1 MMSFRLTILLAFSI
15 VLMITF
21 SDRKKRRQNSPLRL
35 FSERKII
42 SSFRLSQEKIRL
54 PRDSI
59 MK

>member
-42 SSFRLSQEKIRL
+42 SSF
-54 PRDSI
+54 
-59 MK
+59 